1 MNEDHKNI
9 GVIAGILAAC
19 LALVVIV
26 VLVAAWRKGA
36 LCCKLQP
43 PSDEKNFVRFSS
55 DYGCS
60 LFGSESSTAV
70 GGGGN
75 GGTQTNGNTVSA
87 TSVTLGGSDFGGFY
101 YLKWFIIASVN

>member
-1 MNEDHKNI
+1 MNEDHGNI
-9 GVIAGILAAC
+9 GVITGILTAC

-36 LCCKLQP
+36 LRCKLHP

-60 LFGSESSTAV
+60 LVGTSESSTAV
-70 GGGGN
+70 SGGGD
-75 GGTQTNGNTVSA
+75 GGSETNGNTVSA
-87 TSVTLGGSDFGGFY
+87 TTVTLGGSDFGGS
-101 YLKWFIIASVN
+101 II

>member
-9 GVIAGILAAC
+9 GVITGTLTAC

-26 VLVAAWRKGA
+26 VLVAAWRKGV
-36 LCCKLQP
+36 LRCKLHP

-60 LFGSESSTAV
+60 LVGTSESST
-70 GGGGN
+70 GISGGGN
-75 GGTQTNGNTVSA
+75 GDTQTNGNTVSA
-87 TSVTLGGSDFGGFY
+87 TSVTLGGSDFGGS
-101 YLKWFIIASVN
+101 II

>member
-9 GVIAGILAAC
+9 GVITGTLTAC

-36 LCCKLQP
+36 LRCKLP
-43 PSDEKNFVRFSS
+43 PPDDEKNFVRFSS

-60 LFGSESSTAV
+60 LVGTSESSTAV
-70 GGGGN
+70 SGGGD
-75 GGTQTNGNTVSA
+75 GGSQTNGNTVSE
-87 TSVTLGGSDFGGFY
+87 TSVTLGGSDFGGS
-101 YLKWFIIASVN
+101 II